1 MRVSA
6 VAKKLPYPV
15 PKSTLGKDFAVFREP
30 GFLVTLGIYVLIV
43 AAAVGITM
51 WASSTHGIPP
61 FRF

>member
-1 MRVSA
+1 M
-6 VAKKLPYPV
+6 AKKHSYSA
-15 PKSTLGKDFAVFREP
+15 PKSTLGKDFSVFRDM

-43 AAAVGITM
+43 AAAIGITV